1 MMIDSSMFSCECY
14 KLSIEMMDLASSNI
28 FSVLKALKNPYS
40 FYMAIESLFLRYIS
54 LD

>member
-1 MMIDSSMFSCECY
+1 MDSSMLSCECY

-28 FSVLKALKNPYS
+28 FSVLKALKNPFS
-40 FYMAIESLFLRYIS
+40 FLVAMESVFLRYIS